1 MAREFSAEGTFVSS
15 NAAIVQFP
23 SRTSRAC
30 ELLKL
35 SSAQKIGSQRSSSLE
50 AKLAELRAGSK
61 IPEDKRALMA
71 QATKDLRDSGVLD
84 HTIKV
89 GDSLPDF
96 SLVNAN
102 GVEVHSADLLD
113 QGPLVVTVF
122 RGVW

>member
-1 MAREFSAEGTFVSS
+1 M
-15 NAAIVQFP
+15 
-23 SRTSRAC
+23 
-30 ELLKL
+30 
-35 SSAQKIGSQRSSSLE
+35 SLE
-50 AKLAELRAGSK
+50 AKLAELREGSK
-61 IPEDKRALMA
+61 IPQDKRALMA
-71 QATKDLRDSGVLD
+71 QATQELRDSGALD

-113 QGPLVVTVF
+113 QGPLVVSVF